1 MSSLVIVIC
10 KFPPAVVMA
19 SFGLVNQIR
28 IVQHMSE
35 ELEKPLNPLW
45 ELTRIIP
52 FQITYKNINA
62 KIV

>member
-1 MSSLVIVIC
+1 
-10 KFPPAVVMA
+10 
-19 SFGLVNQIR
+19 
-28 IVQHMSE
+28 MSE